1 MCLKILIELFSQVS
15 KLCLKIL
22 IESFSQVPKF
32 DTQVSKQVE
41 PPFKKNPQIIKVIEV
56 PPKKSP
62 PSDTK
67 SVPPQYVTN
76 SGQHEPKVHLPRSN
90 KEKSSVTK
98 TQEVKQT
105 LKSQKANREYAKR
118 EKAMRKMRH
127 VQHARFS
134 KLFKPV
140 VSRVQN
146 EVLNS
151 TVLKRTLASS

>member
-1 MCLKILIELFSQVS
+1 MCLKILMEL
-15 KLCLKIL
+15 
-22 IESFSQVPKF
+22 FSQVPKF
-32 DTQVSKQVE
+32 DTQVPKQVE
-41 PPFKKNPQIIKVIEV
+41 PPLKKNPQIIKVIEV

-67 SVPPQYVTN
+67 AVPPQYVTN

-98 TQEVKQT
+98 TREVKQI
-105 LKSQKANREYAKR
+105 LRSQKASREYAKR

-127 VQHARFS
+127 VQHATYS
-134 KLFKPV
+134 KLFRPV
-140 VSRVQN
+140 VSTVQN
-146 EVLNS
+146 EVLNL